1 MKFSALNAIWKDL
14 RGAALIEG
22 AIVLPV
28 LFVLIFGVFEF
39 SWYFYNQ
46 HRVSTGI
53 RDAARYIARSHNSP
67 SDATLQAN
75 AKNLATMGDV
85 SGGAQR
91 VAGWAAGDVT
101 ISISAPV
108 ACTPVACRGGPM
120 QDVVVSTSF
129 TPTNLGF
136 LQFLQVGPFPINISH
151 SQRLV
156 TGGS

>member
-1 MKFSALNAIWKDL
+1 MNFCALKAVWKDL

-22 AIVLPV
+22 AILLPV

-53 RDAARYIARSHNSP
+53 RDAARYIARSHNSF
-67 SDATLQAN
+67 SDPTLQAN

-85 SGGAQR
+85 SGGTPR
-91 VAGWAAGDVT
+91 VAGWTASDVV

-108 ACTPVACRGGPM
+108 VCAPVACRGGPM

-136 LQFLQVGPFPINISH
+136 LQFLQLGPFAINITH
-151 SQRLV
+151 TERLV